1 MRAAQETTEGE
12 APKGGEGEAREEPA
26 KSGGML
32 AAGGWFPFAIIFVS
46 LAMAIGLAVRFGP
59 PAFPHSTYAR
69 ASTSDTAAY
78 YCSRPAVRQCLVP
91 PILWIAH
98 DRTVLQKWLEKK
110 GDLKR
115 GSGSDGAGDYGA
127 VANSSVD
134 HVEAAAL

>member
-1 MRAAQETTEGE
+1 MQPPGSQTVPGTTD
-12 APKGGEGEAREEPA
+12 
-26 KSGGML
+26 
-32 AAGGWFPFAIIFVS
+32 IV
-46 LAMAIGLAVRFGP
+46 
-59 PAFPHSTYAR
+59 
-69 ASTSDTAAY
+69 
-78 YCSRPAVRQCLVP
+78 
-91 PILWIAH
+91 ILWIAH